1 MNIKKYTEK
10 SLWEVIILYSGLIKS
25 NNFNTQDYH
34 FEKLWF
40 FIFKSNNSFLGFSLK
55 FSGAS

>member
-34 FEKLWF
+34 FEKLWSF
-40 FIFKSNNSFLGFSLK
+40 FSNRIILF
-55 FSGAS
+55 